1 MTNLIALPPSL
12 STLRDRLSV
21 MDRVRAQPGQAALSL
36 GLGALDAALPGGG
49 LVRGGVHELIT
60 APGDAA
66 AHGFAASLLSR
77 LPDTQG
83 PILWCRLS
91 APADPLSLADMPY
104 GPGLAGMGL
113 DPSRLILV
121 RPGCLDD
128 ALWVLEEA
136 LRCRNLA
143 AVVGDGVQPS
153 PVAGR
158 RLQLAAEQGGAL
170 GLMILPPLARPPPSV
185 ALTRW
190 QVTALPAA
198 TIGDEGE
205 QPCWRIS
212 LLRARGG
219 GSNMGNGRWEVM
231 WDDTAFRLDLVQPLA
246 DGPMATTQ

>member
-1 MTNLIALPPSL
+1 MEDLTTLPPSL
-12 STLRDRLSV
+12 SALRDRLSV
-21 MDRVRAQPGQAALSL
+21 MDRVRAPVGQTPLSL
-36 GLGALDAALPGGG
+36 GVAALDAALPGRG
-49 LVRGGVHELIT
+49 LVRGGMHELVT

-66 AHGFAASLLSR
+66 AHGFASCLLGR
-77 LPDTQG
+77 LPPTAG
-83 PILWCRLS
+83 PILWCRLPVS
-91 APADPLSLADMPY
+91 GDSLGVADMPY

-121 RPGCLDD
+121 RPGGLDD

-136 LRCRNLA
+136 LRCRTLA
-143 AVVGDGVQPS
+143 AVVGDGVLPG

-170 GLMILPPLARPPPSV
+170 GLLILPPMARPPPSV

-190 QVTALPAA
+190 QVTALP
-198 TIGDEGE
+198 DRPEGGE
-205 QPCWRIS
+205 SGRPRWRVR

-219 GSNMGNGRWEVM
+219 GNGLWEVV

-246 DGPMATTQ
+246 DGPVAAAQ